1 MRCKIVPGRSVCY
14 IRVINTKAMKV
25 PYLDPVTFST
35 TFAIFDLVAVFLF
48 AVTGSVAAIQKK
60 YDFVGTLILAFFS
73 GVGGGLIRDAIFI
86 QSGPPKAVTDSKY
99 LMVILFAFFLSLIFH
114 GKLKK
119 MRRTILLVDAI
130 GLGTYGVV
138 GAQAALLEGLV
149 PLAAVLVGVFN
160 ATGAGLIRDVLMREE
175 PVIFK
180 PGQYYAGAAILG
192 CCIFV
197 ALRVLLEADE
207 TFAALVAI
215 GTSFLI
221 RLLSVKFNWQT
232 RAILKGE

>member
-1 MRCKIVPGRSVCY
+1 MEMDKFI
-14 IRVINTKAMKV
+14 IN
-25 PYLDPVTFST
+25 PVTFST

-48 AVTGSVAAIQKK
+48 AVTGSIAAIQKK

-86 QSGPPKAVTDSKY
+86 QAGPPKVVTDSKY
-99 LMVILFAFFLSLIFH
+99 LIVILAAFLLSLAFH
-114 GKLKK
+114 HKLKK
-119 MRRTILLVDAI
+119 MRRTILLVDAV
-130 GLGTYGVV
+130 GLGAYGVV
-138 GAQAALLEGLV
+138 GAQAALLGGLV

-160 ATGAGLIRDVLMREE
+160 ATGAGLIRDVLIREE

-180 PGQYYAGAAILG
+180 PGQYYAGAAIAG

-197 ALRVLLEADE
+197 ALGELFSIDSTVS
-207 TFAALVAI
+207 ALIAI
-215 GTSFLI
+215 SITFLI

-232 RAILKGE
+232 KSILKES

>member
-1 MRCKIVPGRSVCY
+1 MEVNKFI
-14 IRVINTKAMKV
+14 IN
-25 PYLDPVTFST
+25 PVTFDT

-60 YDFVGTLILAFFS
+60 YDVVGTLILAFFS

-86 QSGPPKAVTDSKY
+86 QAGPPKAVTDSKY
-99 LMVILFAFFLSLIFH
+99 LIVILVAFLLSLAFH
-114 GKLKK
+114 HKLKK
-119 MRRTILLVDAI
+119 MRRTILLVDAV
-130 GLGTYGVV
+130 GLGVYGVV

-160 ATGAGLIRDVLMREE
+160 ATVAGLIRDVLIREE

-180 PGQYYAGAAILG
+180 PGQYYAGAAIAG

-197 ALRVLLEADE
+197 ALGFLFSIDSTVS
-207 TFAALVAI
+207 AI
-215 GTSFLI
+215 IAISVTFLI

-232 RAILKGE
+232 RSILKES

>member
-1 MRCKIVPGRSVCY
+1 MEVNKFL
-14 IRVINTKAMKV
+14 N
-25 PYLDPVTFST
+25 PVTFST
-35 TFAIFDLVAVFLF
+35 TFAVFDLIAVFLF
-48 AVTGSVAAIQKK
+48 AITGSIAAIQKK

-73 GVGGGLIRDAIFI
+73 GIGGGLIRDAIFI

-99 LMVILFAFFLSLIFH
+99 LIVILAAFLLSLAFH
-114 GKLKK
+114 GKLKN
-119 MRRTILLVDAI
+119 MRRTILLVEAV

-160 ATGAGLIRDVLMREE
+160 ATGAGIIRDVLMREE
-175 PVIFK
+175 PLIFK

-197 ALRVLLEADE
+197 ALIVLIKADD
-207 TFAALVAI
+207 TLAALIAI
-215 GTSFLI
+215 AVTFLI

-232 RAILKGE
+232 RSILKEK